1 MERILGI
8 DLGTTNSVAA
18 IAEGEQIRVLELG
31 GSTLLPSV
39 VGLDTDG
46 KLLVGTPAR
55 NQWILAPD
63 RTIRS
68 IKRKMGSDEKVR
80 LGDQEYSPQ
89 EVSAIILR
97 AIKEQAE
104 EVLGESIERAVITV
118 PAFFGEQQREATRE
132 AGIMA
137 GFDVARIIN
146 EPTAA
151 SLAYQ
156 PRPDKRERLLIYDLG
171 GGTFDVSVVQIEDGI
186 VEVLSSHGDTHLGGD
201 DFDLLLLNFVCE
213 QFKEEHE
220 IDLRESLTSRSRTLH
235 ACEMAKIKLSDEAY
249 VTIQEEFI
257 AEKAGI
263 PRHLN
268 IELARSDYE
277 GLIESL
283 LNKTLVC
290 VDEALSDAELT
301 AKDLDRVILVGG
313 ASRTPMVYR
322 LLAEQLGRPV
332 HLEVD
337 PDLCV
342 AIGAATQG
350 AMIAGQDVGPV
361 LVDITPRTLGVR
373 CVGNLYGLQTDRCF
387 APLIGR
393 NTPLPASK
401 SDIFYTMCDG
411 QKQVRVQVFQGEEDD
426 VTLNDPVG
434 DFLLEG
440 LAEVSRGN
448 EIVIRFDMDLDA
460 ILTVT
465 ATEHATGL
473 EERVVMDNVMSR
485 FKDQD
490 REQAQARIEQV
501 FATVQTP
508 SADAHSAEPAE
519 PVETDTPTPPAAV
532 FTIDQIPESLRPAV
546 QKSLDLID
554 RALALIDSASAQD
567 SQDIDR
573 LIALMREGIE
583 QHSAEKI
590 DQATAE
596 LDDLVF
602 YLQDV

>member
-1 MERILGI
+1 MTKILGI

-18 IAEGEQIRVLELG
+18 IAHDDRVEVLEID
-31 GSTLLPSV
+31 GSKLLPSV
-39 VGLDTDG
+39 VGLDNNG
-46 KLLVGTPAR
+46 KLLVGTAAR

-68 IKRKMGSDEKVR
+68 IKRKMGAKDKTR
-80 LGDQEYSPQ
+80 LGDHEYSPQ

-97 AIKEQAE
+97 TIKEKSE
-104 EVLGESIERAVITV
+104 KLLGESIERAVITV

-156 PRPDKRERLLIYDLG
+156 PRPEKFERLLIYDLG

-186 VEVLSSHGDTHLGGD
+186 VEVLASHGDTQLGGD
-201 DFDLLLLNFVCE
+201 DFDRLLLDHVCD
-213 QFKEEHE
+213 QFQEEHE
-220 IDLRESLTSRSRTLH
+220 VDLRAAVTARSRTLH
-235 ACEMAKIKLSDEAY
+235 ACEMAKIRLSDEAY
-249 VTIQEEFI
+249 VTIEEEFI

-268 IELARSDYE
+268 MEVARTDYE
-277 GLIESL
+277 PLIESL

-290 VDEALSDAELT
+290 VDEALADAKLT
-301 AKDLDRVILVGG
+301 AKKLDRVILVGG

-322 LLAEQLGRPV
+322 MLAEQLGRPI
-332 HLEVD
+332 HLDVD

-361 LVDITPRTLGVR
+361 LVDITPRTLGIR
-373 CVGNLYGLQTDRCF
+373 CLGQLHGLRTDCRF
-387 APLIGR
+387 SPLIHR

-401 SDIFYTMCDG
+401 SNIFFTAHDG
-411 QKQVRVQVFQGEEDD
+411 QKSAAVEVYQGEEDD

-440 LAEVSRGN
+440 LAEVSSGN
-448 EIVIRFDMDLDA
+448 EIVVHFDLDLDG

-473 EERVVMDNVMSR
+473 EERVVMDNVISR
-485 FKDQD
+485 FQD
-490 REQAQARIEQV
+490 EDRAEAQSRIEQV
-501 FATVQTP
+501 FATARTP
-508 SADAHSAEPAE
+508 AADAGDSAVAPVAPETVPATFSMDE
-519 PVETDTPTPPAAV
+519 V
-532 FTIDQIPESLRPAV
+532 PESLRPAV
-546 QKSLDLID
+546 QGSMELIE
-554 RALALIDSASAQD
+554 RALALMDAASTQDQADIERLVAQ
-567 SQDIDR
+567 
-573 LIALMREGIE
+573 LREGIE
-583 QHSAEKI
+583 QHSEKKI
-590 DQATAE
+590 SQATAE